1 MTLWF
6 KYKIK
11 KRNKNTQKGENT
23 QHEEGERAW
32 NALRTWEFGLTHGDH
47 WISEERER
55 KGEDAYLKWLK
66 PGIKTFLS
74 AAARG
79 GLALRCDAVQAGA
92 LRAKG
97 LGGDHGAEPVR
108 SEH

>member
-1 MTLWF
+1 MRRVKELGMLSERGNLGSHMVITGFL
-6 KYKIK
+6 
-11 KRNKNTQKGENT
+11 KRE
-23 QHEEGERAW
+23 
-32 NALRTWEFGLTHGDH
+32 
-47 WISEERER
+47 SS

-66 PGIKTFLS
+66 LGINTFLS